1 MREPAK
7 NLADAV
13 YEELR
18 SELFDFRLLPG
29 DRFTEMEVAERTG
42 TSRTP
47 VRQALYRL
55 HREGFLEVRSRSGW
69 EVKPLN
75 FAQLDY
81 LYELRVLL
89 EQAAVRRFAVL
100 TPEQLDAALT
110 PLEARWL
117 VSPRKRSTNAGEVA
131 SWDENF
137 HCSLVSSA
145 GNDEFTRVHWDVT
158 ERIRIV
164 RRLDFTE
171 SSRIRATY
179 EEHSAILGAL
189 RDLRFED
196 AAAQLAVHIEVSRVE
211 ARKITMY
218 RLQSSRRSLEPQVSV
233 SSMGQQRPQQGRH
246 FEIRKQQA
254 EG

>member
-1 MREPAK
+1 MREHSK

-29 DRFTEMEVAERTG
+29 DRFTEVEVAERTG

-75 FAQLDY
+75 FAQLDA
-81 LYELRVLL
+81 LYELRILL
-89 EQAAVRRFAVL
+89 ERAAVAKLAVL
-100 TPEQLDAALT
+100 MPEQLDSALK

-117 VSPRKRSTNAGEVA
+117 VSPKKRSTNSGEVA

-145 GNDEFTRVHWDVT
+145 GNEEFTRVHWDVT

-171 SSRIRATY
+171 ASRIRATY
-179 EEHSAILGAL
+179 DEHSSILAAL
-189 RDLRFED
+189 RKRRFED
-196 AAAQLAVHIEVSRVE
+196 AAKQLAVHIEVSRVE

-218 RLQSSRRSLEPQVSV
+218 RLQSSRRSLEPQ
-233 SSMGQQRPQQGRH
+233 RPKTVTAKR
-246 FEIRKQQA
+246 A
-254 EG
+254 

>member
-1 MREPAK
+1 MREIGK
-7 NLADAV
+7 NLADSV

-29 DRFTEMEVAERTG
+29 DRFTEVEVAERTG

-55 HREGFLEVRSRSGW
+55 HREGFLDVRSRSGW

-75 FAQLDY
+75 FAQLDA
-81 LYELRVLL
+81 LYELRILL
-89 EQAAVRRFAVL
+89 EQAAVRRLAAL
-100 TPEQLDAALT
+100 TPERRDAALK

-117 VSPRKRSTNAGEVA
+117 VSAKKRSGDAAEVSA
-131 SWDENF
+131 WDENF
-137 HCSLVSSA
+137 HCSLVAA
-145 GNDEFTRVHWDVT
+145 GGNEEFTRVHWDVT

-171 SSRIRATY
+171 SSRIKATY
-179 EEHSAILGAL
+179 DEHSSILTSL
-189 RDLRFED
+189 RKGQFEE
-196 AAAQLAVHIEVSRVE
+196 AARQLSVHIEVSRVE

-218 RLQSSRRSLEPQVSV
+218 RLQSSRQSLEPQ
-233 SSMGQQRPQQGRH
+233 
-246 FEIRKQQA
+246 RK
-254 EG
+254 

>member
-1 MREPAK
+1 MRDPGK

-18 SELFDFRLLPG
+18 LELFDFRLLPG
-29 DRFTEMEVAERTG
+29 DRFTEIEVAERTG

-55 HREGFLEVRSRSGW
+55 HREGFLDVRSRSGW

-75 FAQLDY
+75 FAQLDS

-89 EQAAVRRFAVL
+89 EQAAVRRWAVL
-100 TPEQLDAALT
+100 TPEQRDAALQ
-110 PLEARWL
+110 PLEERWL
-117 VSPRKRSTNAGEVA
+117 VSPRKRSNTSSEVA
-131 SWDENF
+131 AWDENF

-145 GNDEFTRVHWDVT
+145 GNEEFTRVHWDVT

-171 SSRIRATY
+171 SSRVRATY
-179 EEHSAILGAL
+179 EEHAAILTAL
-189 RDLRFED
+189 RELRFED

-218 RLQSSRRSLEPQVSV
+218 RLQSSRQSMEPQ
-233 SSMGQQRPQQGRH
+233 RPVRDVGSNERG
-246 FEIRKQQA
+246 ERA
-254 EG
+254 GARSAAARRS

>member
-1 MREPAK
+1 MREIGK

-29 DRFTEMEVAERTG
+29 DRFTELEVAERTG

-75 FAQLDY
+75 FEQLDA
-81 LYELRVLL
+81 LYELRILL
-89 EQAAVRRFAVL
+89 EQASVRRMAVL
-100 TPEQLDAALT
+100 TPDGLNAALE
-110 PLEARWL
+110 PLEERWL
-117 VSPRKRSTNAGEVA
+117 VSTRKRNTDAAEVSA
-131 SWDENF
+131 WDENF

-145 GNDEFTRVHWDVT
+145 GNQEFTRVHWDVT

-164 RRLDFTE
+164 RRLDFTQ
-171 SSRIRATY
+171 SSRIKATY
-179 EEHSAILGAL
+179 DEHSSILTAL
-189 RDLRFED
+189 RNGEFEE
-196 AAAQLAVHIEVSRVE
+196 AARQLSVHIEVSRVE

-218 RLQSSRRSLEPQVSV
+218 RLQSSRQSLEPQ
-233 SSMGQQRPQQGRH
+233 
-246 FEIRKQQA
+246 RK
-254 EG
+254 